1 MIKRYLKKLL
11 PRAQQLKQ
19 NSNLSIIGCYL
30 FNPLLWRINRHSI
43 ARGVAIGLFLAFVP
57 LPIQM
62 LLAALLAILFSANL
76 PIAVALTWITNP
88 FTFLPIN
95 YFIYK
100 VGQRLLGNSSAY
112 QAIPDFEFSK
122 QSWQDIIQPFFQW
135 VQSAGKPFLT
145 GLPVVAI
152 SASILG
158 YVLTH
163 LIWRAL
169 IYWHLKKKVSMK

>member
-1 MIKRYLKKLL
+1 MIQRYLKRLL
-11 PRAQQLKQ
+11 PDAQQLKQ
-19 NSNLSIIGCYL
+19 DSSLSIIRAYL
-30 FNPLLWRINRHSI
+30 LNPLLWRINRRSI
-43 ARGVAIGLFLAFVP
+43 AKGVAIGLFLAFVP

-62 LLAALLAILFSANL
+62 LLAALLAIIFSANL
-76 PIAVALTWITNP
+76 PIAVALTWVTNP

-100 VGQRLLGNSSAY
+100 VGQRLLGNLSAY

-122 QSWQDIIQPFFQW
+122 QSWQDIIQQFFQW
-135 VQSAGKPFLT
+135 LQSAGKPFLI

-152 SASILG
+152 SASVLG

-169 IYWHLKKKVSMK
+169 LYWRVKKKVQ